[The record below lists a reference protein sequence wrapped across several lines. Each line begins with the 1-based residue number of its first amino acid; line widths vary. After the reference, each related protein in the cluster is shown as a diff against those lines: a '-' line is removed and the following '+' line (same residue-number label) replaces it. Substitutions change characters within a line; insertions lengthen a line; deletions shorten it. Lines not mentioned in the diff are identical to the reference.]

1 MIARKLTFWK
11 SNARLRAAVQVMQE
25 VDNSV
30 PLAEQSSGTAQNLL
44 DVIMQAYR
52 HRMERAQN
60 LQSGY

>member
-1 MIARKLTFWK
+1 MVKQLEAEGNKEK
-11 SNARLRAAVQVMQE
+11 AVVLE
-25 VDNSV
+25 RRYGPYSV
-30 PLAEQSSGTAQNLL
+30 KICFAEQSSGTAQNLL